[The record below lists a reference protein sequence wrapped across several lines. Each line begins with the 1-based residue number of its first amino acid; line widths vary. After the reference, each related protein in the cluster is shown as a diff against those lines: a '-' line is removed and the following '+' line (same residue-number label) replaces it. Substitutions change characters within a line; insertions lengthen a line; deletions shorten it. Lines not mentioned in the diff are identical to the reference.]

1 MALVLIVPTLMMI
14 TYIHQ
19 IILKFVYIHKLLQT
33 ILLYVHIIF
42 LKNQNL
48 EISWWGFHISTSNIY
63 VSTSANRN
71 IVLRSK
77 PDSYME
83 ETK

>member
-42 LKNQNL
+42 FKK
-48 EISWWGFHISTSNIY
+48 
-63 VSTSANRN
+63 
-71 IVLRSK
+71 SK
-77 PDSYME
+77 SRD
-83 ETK
+83 